1 MRLNPCLVFS
11 FENKQGDT
19 DRCLSDSTATM
30 SLRACLSWFIEDF
43 SDSFSVLSLTELNCS
58 PEFMMLKDRSRMHRK
73 RRLLW
78 EIVATGENLSLA
90 GVLSFRSPHRTI
102 IANPFMDLPV
112 VYSSKHRRDPGS
124 LSDRCAP

>member
-19 DRCLSDSTATM
+19 DRCLSESTATM

-43 SDSFSVLSLTELNCS
+43 SDSFSVLSLTELNFS
-58 PEFMMLKDRSRMHRK
+58 PAFIVFKDISRMHWK

-78 EIVATGENLSLA
+78 GVMENRENLILDSILR
-90 GVLSFRSPHRTI
+90 FRSPHRTI
-102 IANPFMDLPV
+102 LANHLLNLSGV
-112 VYSSKHRRDPGS
+112 SSS
-124 LSDRCAP
+124 IN